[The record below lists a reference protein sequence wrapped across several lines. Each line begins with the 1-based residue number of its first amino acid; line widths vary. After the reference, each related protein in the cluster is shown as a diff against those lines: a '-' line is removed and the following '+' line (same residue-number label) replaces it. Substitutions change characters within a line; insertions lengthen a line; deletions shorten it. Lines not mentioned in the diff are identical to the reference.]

1 MELKIQQQKKLY
13 FTEGK
18 SDKVYEVDLCESGG
32 DLFVV
37 NFRYGRRGATLR
49 EGTKTVFPV
58 PYDDALSIFNKLV
71 ESKEKKG
78 YGENDSVSMP
88 VKQNTAR
95 EDTILKYLEQ
105 AIAGTYSR
113 DWKVS
118 KIILRCA
125 ELDIKLASPLIALF
139 IKSNDEFEQYASIYT
154 LCVLEDDTHVDSI
167 YNVFKTQNFSNKSGR
182 VAVAYCLK
190 YGNDNVKKEIQNKI
204 LNTLPSELGNHIKQP
219 RLFYAALKDYF
230 LKEENIDASVLY
242 YVYLYSYIENSSR
255 EELYQFLQSIPLK
268 VNIFKSVRYIYRVAH
283 LLNDY
288 QFLGLLSKKMG
299 VSTPGYTSNYIY
311 SGQQWTSVDVEKKK
325 ENPSVAFSSKT
336 QKYFNKNTYSLVY
349 KLSKTNISGYLDYAV
364 AMLVSLNDKTDR
376 NASNVQY
383 NYIYD
388 SVERRYITERRVFPR
403 YHEFSALM
411 YVLYGNS
418 TLLNRDNTKWFYSED
433 IKLED
438 LERAEILPEAWNS
451 NPDKVLHV
459 LSHAKSEEVV
469 FFALRIIKENN
480 SFLDSLSLEDLQRLV
495 SHYHPKVLEV
505 ILESIKDKY
514 KNVQPEDDI
523 LLALL
528 SSKNES
534 AIELTLGWLTFYER
548 DYFSRAEV
556 VVGLL
561 LTGEVKVIDYLKTLY
576 GSIPKYNFILNLN
589 ALSGLFQSHSIYTEA
604 YLLEVNFLIGNTS
617 FGNLFSDVSME
628 EINKLASSNSVTNK
642 LFAANLAKHNKIE
655 TFLLFKDSIDE
666 YINSNEA
673 RLRQVG
679 IELLSQFP
687 DHFLLENSKKISGFC
702 FSEYEEVRT
711 AIQPTIER
719 LVNLD
724 VDFKTSLFNSLLIV
738 LIDSEKY
745 DGLHANCYSLL
756 TENYKHYLN
765 DISHEFMFKLVL
777 SHYEYAQ
784 KLGLP
789 LFKQHIDL
797 NTLPVEKLVSL
808 GNSDVFEIRKML
820 QDYFQL
826 HIPKINYELEK
837 ALLIFNSTWQDIIDW
852 ACDYFERSIEEK
864 NWTVN
869 MLLYA
874 CDHTKNEVQAFGRK
888 MITAHFSEEKGLPLL
903 MKLQEHPTKDM
914 QFFVTNYLE
923 TYAKDN
929 PDVIL
934 KLETYFKTSLF
945 NINTHRA
952 TKTRIYAF
960 LEQESVKSKVV
971 AEMTVRL
978 INSILGT
985 KTIKDRSNNIDVLLS
1000 IYDEFPEIE
1009 VPLLIKSN

>member
-1 MELKIQQQKKLY
+1 MKIQQQKKLY

-58 PYDDALSIFNKLV
+58 DYEDALSIFNKLV

-78 YGENDSVSMP
+78 YSESGSVSIP

-125 ELDIKLASPLIALF
+125 ELNIKLASPLIARF
-139 IKSNDEFEQYASIYT
+139 ISSNDEFEQYASIYT
-154 LCVLEDDTHVDSI
+154 LCVLEDDIHVDSI
-167 YNVFKTQNFSNKSGR
+167 YDVFKNENFSNKSGR

-204 LNTLPSELGNHIKQP
+204 LNTLPSELGNHVKHP

-242 YVYLYSYIENSSR
+242 YVYLYSDIENSGR
-255 EELYQFLQSIPLK
+255 EELYQFLESIPLK
-268 VNIFKSVRYIYRVAH
+268 VNTFKSVRYIYRVAN
-283 LLNDY
+283 LLDDY
-288 QFLGLLSKKMG
+288 QFLGLLSKRIG

-311 SGQQWTSVDVEKKK
+311 IGQQWTSVDIEKKK

-336 QKYFNKNTYSLVY
+336 RKYFNKNTYSLVY
-349 KLSKTNISGYLDYAV
+349 KLSKTNIPCYLDYVV

-388 SVERRYITERRVFPR
+388 SVERRYITERRIFPR
-403 YHEFSALM
+403 YHEFTALM

-438 LERAEILPEAWNS
+438 LERAEILPEVWNS
-451 NPDKVLHV
+451 NPEKVLYV
-459 LSHAKSEEVV
+459 LSHAKSEEAV
-469 FFALRIIKENN
+469 FFALRIIKEKKNI
-480 SFLDSLSLEDLQRLV
+480 LDSLLLDDLQRLV

-514 KNVQPEDDI
+514 KNVQPEDAI
-523 LLALL
+523 MLALL
-528 SSKNES
+528 SSKNER
-534 AIELTLGWLTFYER
+534 AIELGLGWLNFYER
-548 DYFSRAEV
+548 DYFSRDKV
-556 VVGLL
+556 VIGLL

-604 YLLEVNFLIGNTS
+604 YLLEVNNLIGNTT
-617 FGNLFSDVSME
+617 FGSLLSDVSLE

-655 TFLLFKDSIDE
+655 TFLLFKDSIDK
-666 YINSNEA
+666 YINSDDA

-724 VDFKTSLFNSLLIV
+724 TDFKTSLFNSLLIV
-738 LIDSEKY
+738 LIEAEKY

-808 GNSDVFEIRKML
+808 GNSDIFEIRKML

-837 ALLIFNSTWQDIIDW
+837 ALLIFNSSWQDIIDW

-888 MITAHFSEEKGLPLL
+888 MITAHFREEKGLPLL
-903 MKLQEHPTKDM
+903 IKLQEHPTKDM

-923 TYAKDN
+923 TYAKDS

-945 NINTHRA
+945 NINTHRS

-1000 IYDEFPEIE
+1000 IYDVFPEIE

>member
-13 FTEGK
+13 FIEGK

-78 YGENDSVSMP
+78 YGENGSVSMP
-88 VKQNTAR
+88 VKLNTAR
-95 EDTILKYLEQ
+95 EDTILKYLKQ

-125 ELDIKLASPLIALF
+125 ELHIKLASPLIARF
-139 IKSNDEFEQYASIYT
+139 INSNDEFEQYASIYT

-167 YNVFKTQNFSNKSGR
+167 YNVFKTENFSNKSGR

-204 LNTLPSELGNHIKQP
+204 LNTLPSELGNHIKHP

-242 YVYLYSYIENSSR
+242 YVYLYSYIENSGR

-268 VNIFKSVRYIYRVAH
+268 VNTFKSVRYIYRSSH
-283 LLNDY
+283 LLDDY
-288 QFLGLLSKKMG
+288 QFLGLLSKRMG
-299 VSTPGYTSNYIY
+299 VSTPGYTSSYIY
-311 SGQQWTSVDVEKKK
+311 SGQQWTSVDIEKKK

-364 AMLVSLNDKTDR
+364 FMLVSLNDKTDR

-383 NYIYD
+383 NYIYN
-388 SVERRYITERRVFPR
+388 SVERRYITERRIFPR

-438 LERAEILPEAWNS
+438 LERAEILPEVWSS
-451 NPDKVLHV
+451 NPEKVLYV
-459 LSHAKSEEVV
+459 LSHAKSEEAV
-469 FFALRIIKENN
+469 FFALRIIKENK
-480 SFLDSLSLEDLQRLV
+480 SILDSILLEDLQRLV

-514 KNVQPEDDI
+514 KNLQPEDAI
-523 LLALL
+523 MLALL
-528 SSKNES
+528 SSKNER
-534 AIELTLGWLTFYER
+534 AIELGLGWLNFYER
-548 DYFSRAEV
+548 DYFSRDEV
-556 VVGLL
+556 VIGLL

-604 YLLEVNFLIGNTS
+604 YLLEVNNLIGNTT
-617 FGNLFSDVSME
+617 FGSLLSDVSLE

-666 YINSNEA
+666 YINSDDA

-724 VDFKTSLFNSLLIV
+724 TDFKTSLFNSLLIV
-738 LIDSEKY
+738 LIDAEKY

-797 NTLPVEKLVSL
+797 NTLPVDKLVSL

-869 MLLYA
+869 ILLYA

-923 TYAKDN
+923 TYAKDA

-1000 IYDEFPEIE
+1000 IYDVFPEIE

>member
-167 YNVFKTQNFSNKSGR
+167 YNVFKTENFSNKSGR

-204 LNTLPSELGNHIKQP
+204 LNTLQSELGNHIKQP

-242 YVYLYSYIENSSR
+242 YVYLYSYIENSTR

-738 LIDSEKY
+738 LIDAEKY

-923 TYAKDN
+923 TYAKDT

-1000 IYDEFPEIE
+1000 IYDVFPEIE